1 MLIFFTDFNDQTNQA
16 KMKINS
22 DYSRT
27 FLLKQFF
34 FIQIFLILF
43 LGLGLEYQLSSPGH
57 HILRSFRILKYTF
70 QGTVPN
76 FSGKYFSSQKSV
88 NILLLNNESSY
99 STYLKGEST
108 VHI

>member
-1 MLIFFTDFNDQTNQA
+1 M
-16 KMKINS
+16 
-22 DYSRT
+22 
-27 FLLKQFF
+27 
-34 FIQIFLILF
+34 
-43 LGLGLEYQLSSPGH
+43 
-57 HILRSFRILKYTF
+57 YTF

-88 NILLLNNESSY
+88 NILLLNNESSLQYIFKGRIY

>member
-1 MLIFFTDFNDQTNQA
+1 MASKGPKSAFGLSMYDIYRYEHFF
-16 KMKINS
+16 
-22 DYSRT
+22 
-27 FLLKQFF
+27 FLLQVSSESY
-34 FIQIFLILF
+34 LI
-43 LGLGLEYQLSSPGH
+43 